1 MFDAKNLLDQFLG
14 GGQSQPGAQRGG
26 GLNDMLGQFNG
37 LGGLGGGAV
46 AGGLAALLL
55 GSKQGR
61 KLTGNVLQYGGMA
74 VVGALAY
81 RAYQNYQANRASSP
95 AAPTQFLPPPSDTPF
110 APAAPADQQTLARSL
125 LRAMIAAA
133 KADGHVDNKEQ
144 AAIFSEME
152 KMPLNPDD
160 RNFVL
165 DELRK
170 PLDIEAV
177 ARGGRT
183 PEEAASIYTASLLA
197 IDVDN
202 AAERGYLAMLAAR
215 LNLDDAL
222 VKHLHDTVE
231 SAGVLQPTSA
241 A

>member
-1 MFDAKNLLDQFLG
+1 MFDAKNLLDQFLN
-14 GGQSQPGAQRGG
+14 GGQSQPNAQRGN
-26 GLNDMLGQFNG
+26 GLNDVLGQIN

-55 GSKQGR
+55 GSKQGQ

-74 VVGALAY
+74 IVGALAY
-81 RAYQNYQANRASSP
+81 RAYQNWQSDRASVP
-95 AAPTQFLPPPSDTPF
+95 TAATPLLPPPSDTPF
-110 APAAPADQQTLARSL
+110 APVALPEQQALARSL

-133 KADGHVDNKEQ
+133 KADGHVDADEQ
-144 AAIFSEME
+144 AAIFAEMH
-152 KMPLNPDD
+152 KMPLSPDD

-165 DELRK
+165 EELRK
-170 PLDIEAV
+170 PIDIEAV
-177 ARGGRT
+177 ARDART

-222 VKHLHDTVE
+222 VRHLHETVE
-231 SAGVLQPTSA
+231 SAAAPQPIPA

>member
-14 GGQSQPGAQRGG
+14 GGQPQPGAQRRG
-26 GLNDMLGQFNG
+26 GLN
-37 LGGLGGGAV
+37 
-46 AGGLAALLL
+46 
-55 GSKQGR
+55 
-61 KLTGNVLQYGGMA
+61 
-74 VVGALAY
+74 
-81 RAYQNYQANRASSP
+81 
-95 AAPTQFLPPPSDTPF
+95 
-110 APAAPADQQTLARSL
+110 
-125 LRAMIAAA
+125 
-133 KADGHVDNKEQ
+133 
-144 AAIFSEME
+144 
-152 KMPLNPDD
+152 
-160 RNFVL
+160 
-165 DELRK
+165 
-170 PLDIEAV
+170 DIEAV

-231 SAGVLQPTSA
+231 SASALQPMPA